1 LAANN
6 DVTSCY
12 FNVGSKIGPH
22 PFYVWAKPA
31 RGYVFKTWGKV
42 TDIANRPAN
51 TDYGYSV
58 SSPTDTVHRI
68 NTPEQRAL
76 WKGVADTVMGTAG
89 ASASIYMTPQAIFVP
104 ATAYTLTYARPEGGA
119 YSVQYKY
126 LETEPVQR
134 SYTAGTTVKY
144 YNDYQITGG
153 ASQLRTARK
162 YEDIVKICG
171 MALESL
177 NQSCDRCLRRY
188 RNGQSMVA
196 RLKESGVET
205 ISAQEAVDLIETAA
219 SL

>member
-1 LAANN
+1 MFDEEKFEDQRKERNRELVMRIMENAQ
-6 DVTSCY
+6 
-12 FNVGSKIGPH
+12 
-22 PFYVWAKPA
+22 AK
-31 RGYVFKTWGKV
+31 Y
-42 TDIANRPAN
+42 D
-51 TDYGYSV
+51 
-58 SSPTDTVHRI
+58 
-68 NTPEQRAL
+68 
-76 WKGVADTVMGTAG
+76 
-89 ASASIYMTPQAIFVP
+89 
-104 ATAYTLTYARPEGGA
+104 
-119 YSVQYKY
+119 
-126 LETEPVQR
+126 
-134 SYTAGTTVKY
+134 KY